1 MTNSG
6 RFFLNIQFFMSEI
19 RKKYVRW
26 TFYLAGLLVLLAASV
41 VLSLSVGEMNLGF
54 MDIFGILLNRQES
67 MEYTILSQ
75 IRIPRVLLGVAVGGA
90 LSLAGILLQGVYRNP
105 LVEPYTLGI
114 SGGASLGV
122 AFAIVFSLH
131 QLVGSFVLPLAGFA
145 GSFMIIFLVYTISTR
160 SGRINIQTMLLTG
173 VMISFIASSS
183 MMLLMATT
191 SSENLHGIVFWIM
204 GSLDEPDMSL
214 IYMTLIVALASLLA
228 SYFFVQPLN
237 ALRLGEDKAKH
248 LGINTDLAI
257 KLLFLMASLLAG
269 ICVAVAGVIG
279 FVGLIIPH
287 LMRLLFGTDYRI
299 LMVTSFLSGSIFL
312 VVCDVIART
321 IISPNEL
328 PIGVITGIAGGIAFL
343 LMMSRASIRSLNKN
357 R

>member
-1 MTNSG
+1 
-6 RFFLNIQFFMSEI
+6 MSEI

-26 TFYLAGLLVLLAASV
+26 TFYLAGLFVLLAASV
-41 VLSLSVGEMNLGF
+41 ILSLSVGEMDLGF
-54 MDIFGILLNRQES
+54 MDIFGILLNRHES

-75 IRIPRVLLGVAVGGA
+75 IRIPRVLLGIAVGGA
-90 LSLAGILLQGVYRNP
+90 LSIAGILLQGVYRNP

-131 QLVGSFVLPLAGFA
+131 QLVGSFVLPLSGFV
-145 GSFMIIFLVYTISTR
+145 GSFLIIFLVYTISTR

-214 IYMTLIVALASLLA
+214 IVLTLVVSLVSLVL
-228 SYFFVQPLN
+228 SYLFVQPLN
-237 ALRLGEDKAKH
+237 ALRLGEEKAKH

-299 LMVTSFLSGSIFL
+299 LLVTSFLSGSIFL
-312 VVCDVIART
+312 VISDVIART

-343 LMMSRASIRSLNKN
+343 LMMSRTSIRSLNKS

>member
-1 MTNSG
+1 
-6 RFFLNIQFFMSEI
+6 MSEMR
-19 RKKYVRW
+19 RKYLRW
-26 TFYLAGLLVLLAASV
+26 TICLTGLLTLLMGAV
-41 VLSLSVGEMNLGF
+41 ILSLSVGEMNLGL
-54 MDIFGILLNRQES
+54 MDVFSILRKGHES

-75 IRIPRVLLGVAVGGA
+75 IRLPRVLLGIAVGGA
-90 LSLAGILLQGVYRNP
+90 LSLSGILLQGVYRNP

-122 AFAIVFSLH
+122 AFAIVFGLH
-131 QLVGSFVLPLAGFA
+131 QLIGSFVLPAAGFGGA
-145 GSFMIIFLVYTISTR
+145 FLIIFVVYIISTR
-160 SGRINIQTMLLTG
+160 SGRVNIQTMLLTG
-173 VMISFIASSS
+173 VMVSFIASSS
-183 MMLLMATT
+183 MMLLMAVT
-191 SSENLHGIVFWIM
+191 SSENLHGIIFWIM

-214 IYMTLIVALASLLA
+214 IYITLILSVSALIL
-228 SYFFVQPLN
+228 SYLFVQPLN
-237 ALRLGEDKAKH
+237 ALRLGEEKAKH

-269 ICVAVAGVIG
+269 VSVAVAGVIG

-299 LMVTSFLSGSIFL
+299 LLISSFLSGAIFL
-312 VVCDVIART
+312 VVSDVIART

-343 LMMSRASIRSLNKN
+343 IMISHRSIRSIN
-357 R
+357 RSR

>member
-1 MTNSG
+1 M
-6 RFFLNIQFFMSEI
+6 Q
-19 RKKYVRW
+19 KKYLKWVV
-26 TFYLAGLLVLLAASV
+26 YLVGLLVLLVASV
-41 VLSLSVGEMNLGF
+41 ILSLSVGEMNLGF
-54 MDIFGILLNRQES
+54 FDIFSILGKGNDS

-75 IRIPRVLLGVAVGGA
+75 IRVPRVLLGIAVGGA
-90 LSLAGILLQGVYRNP
+90 LSLSGILLQGVYRNP

-122 AFAIVFSLH
+122 AFAIVFGLH
-131 QLVGSFVLPLAGFA
+131 QLIGSFVLPLTGFA
-145 GSFMIIFLVYTISTR
+145 GAFLIIFLVYTISSR
-160 SGRINIQTMLLTG
+160 NGRINIQSMLLTG
-173 VMISFIASSS
+173 VMVSFIASSS

-214 IYMTLIVALASLLA
+214 IYITLVMSLVSLVA

-237 ALRLGEDKAKH
+237 ALRLGEEKAKH
-248 LGINTDLAI
+248 LGINTDITI

-269 ICVAVAGVIG
+269 VCVAVAGVIG

-287 LMRLLFGTDYRI
+287 LMRLLVGSDYRI
-299 LMVTSFLSGSIFL
+299 LLVSSFLSGSIFL
-312 VVCDVIART
+312 VLSDVIART

-328 PIGVITGIAGGIAFL
+328 PIGVITGIIGGVVFL
-343 LMMSRASIRSLNKN
+343 LMMSRSSHRTLKN
-357 R
+357 IG

>member
-1 MTNSG
+1 MW
-6 RFFLNIQFFMSEI
+6 L
-19 RKKYVRW
+19 V
-26 TFYLAGLLVLLAASV
+26 YLVGLLVLLVASV
-41 VLSLSVGEMNLGF
+41 ILSLSVGEMKLEF
-54 MDIFGILLNRQES
+54 FDVFSILSQGNDS

-75 IRIPRVLLGVAVGGA
+75 IRVPRVLLGIAVGGA
-90 LSLAGILLQGVYRNP
+90 LSLSGILLQGVYRNP

-122 AFAIVFSLH
+122 AFAIVFGLH
-131 QLVGSFVLPLAGFA
+131 QLIGSFVLPLTGFMGA
-145 GSFMIIFLVYTISTR
+145 FLIIFLVYTISAR
-160 SGRINIQTMLLTG
+160 SGRINIQSMLLTG
-173 VMISFIASSS
+173 VMVSFIASSS

-214 IYMTLIVALASLLA
+214 IYITLAMAFLSLVA

-237 ALRLGEDKAKH
+237 ALRLGEEKAKH
-248 LGINTDLAI
+248 LGINTDTTI

-269 ICVAVAGVIG
+269 VCVAVAGVIG

-287 LMRLLFGTDYRI
+287 LMRLLVGSDYRI
-299 LMVTSFLSGSIFL
+299 LLVSSFLSGSIFL
-312 VVCDVIART
+312 VLSDVIART

-328 PIGVITGIAGGIAFL
+328 PIGVITGIIGGVIFL
-343 LMMSRASIRSLNKN
+343 LMMGKSSHRTLKN
-357 R
+357 NGQ